1 MILRQVALLTKSTK
15 VSLQELTRVS
25 AALQRQVSRD
35 LAPIWN
41 VQGTVDAF
49 VSSEDVPPG
58 YWTITVMDTVPA
70 KGAAGFHLDEN
81 EQPFA
86 DVQWS
91 PEWSLTAS
99 HECLEMLVDPFSH
112 QVATGPSPIAGQG
125 RVRFLVEV
133 CDPCEARQFA
143 YTMNTGT
150 AAEVLVSE
158 FYTPEYFSPT
168 QGSGVRYSFRGNLTA
183 PRQVL
188 EGGYL
193 SWQNPADGHV
203 WQLFGPAELKNFK
216 DNGRGTL
223 TREKSDGFARA
234 TRAAHAKA
242 VAKRPRARKSLITA
256 AAPGGQCNLT
266 LDTFTGILSGPVGA
280 QTTVQ
285 IQDPTK
291 SATFASIS
299 YDGTQIGSNVSS
311 ASFTIGAGQK
321 VLSFAY
327 NAPVPGDLVN
337 LVDPC
342 AATLDVFA
350 NNPGNP
356 FRIRQ
361 VVGQ

>member
-1 MILRQVALLTKSTK
+1 MLLRQVALLTTSKK

-25 AALQRQVSRD
+25 AALQRQISRD
-35 LAPIWN
+35 LLPIWN
-41 VQGTVDAF
+41 IQGTVDAF
-49 VSSEDVPPG
+49 GSDQDVPHG
-58 YWTITVMDTVPA
+58 YWKITVMDTVPE

-91 PEWSLTAS
+91 PDWSLTAS
-99 HECLEMLVDPFSH
+99 HECIEMLVDPFGH
-112 QVATGPSPIAGQG
+112 QVATGPSPKQGQG
-125 RVRFLVEV
+125 RVKFLVEA

-143 YTMNTGT
+143 YTMNTGSG
-150 AAEVLVSE
+150 AEVLVSE
-158 FYTPEYFSPT
+158 FFTPEYFSPT
-168 QGSGVRYSFRGNLTA
+168 QGSGVRYSFRGNLTG

-193 SWQNPADGHV
+193 SWQDPADGHI
-203 WQLFGPAELKNFK
+203 WQLFGPAELGNFK

-223 TREKSDGFARA
+223 TREKSDAHARK

-242 VAKRPRARKSLITA
+242 AVKPKRARKALLSA
-256 AAPGGQCNLT
+256 DAGQCNLT
-266 LDTFTGILSGPVGA
+266 LDTFTGILSGPAGA

-327 NAPVPGDLVN
+327 NAPVPGDLVD

-361 VVGQ
+361 IVGH